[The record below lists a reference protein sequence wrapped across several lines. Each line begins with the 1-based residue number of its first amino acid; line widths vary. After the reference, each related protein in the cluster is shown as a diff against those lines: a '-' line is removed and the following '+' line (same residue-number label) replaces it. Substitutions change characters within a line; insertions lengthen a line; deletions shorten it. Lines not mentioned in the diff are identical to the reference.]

1 MIRDGILE
9 SEQVLSL
16 PVEARWLYVS
26 ILLSADDVG
35 LFEATPF
42 RLARRADVRR
52 EHADKLL
59 ALLVDIDL
67 VRLYRVDGKAYGFVP
82 RYRQR
87 LQITRLHCPPP
98 PIALMDGDEDA
109 INKINRLTSKPSVN
123 HGEPPKT
130 TDAHPPELELELELK
145 VELSPTAKT
154 VGPQRKRSAPTRG
167 SRLPE
172 DWALSKSCG
181 EWAMKE
187 SGFSADR
194 VRVEAAKFSNHW
206 WAESG
211 AKASKRDWVAAWRT
225 WVLKAMTMPQQ
236 TQPRQQ
242 ADVAGST
249 VPSSAAKSTAEYLAR
264 DTLTPDEIKAA
275 AAKHREAVARVTG
288 RAA

>member
-1 MIRDGILE
+1 MPNRMIRDGLLE
-9 SEQVLSL
+9 SEAVLSL

-59 ALLVDIDL
+59 AMLVDGDL

-87 LQITRLHCPPP
+87 LQITRLHCPVP
-98 PIALMDGDEDA
+98 PIELLDGDEDA

-123 HGEPPKT
+123 HGGSQGT
-130 TDAHPPELELELELK
+130 TDGHPPEVELE
-145 VELSPTAKT
+145 VEVVATAKT
-154 VGPQRKRSAPTRG
+154 VGPQRKRSAPSRG

-172 DWALSKSCG
+172 DWTLSKTCG

-225 WVLKAMTMPQQ
+225 WIFKAMTMPQQ
-236 TQPRQQ
+236 NQPRQQ
-242 ADVAGST
+242 SDVAGIT
-249 VPSSAAKSTAEYLAR
+249 VPSSAAEATREYLDRPAP
-264 DTLTPDEIKAA
+264 TADEIKAA
-275 AAKHREAVARVTG
+275 AARAKARIVQVTG
-288 RAA
+288 KAA